1 MYFPGAFRSSLSVSP
16 SGTYGATSPRSGRH
30 PRTPSVIASL
40 KTNDKNKITLHG
52 FPCERGIAVKRFIFI
67 VPLIAA
73 LTACSAGSGA
83 AAAPDLDTSF
93 SAEAQVSYEGQE
105 CTAQIRRLERN
116 IWEFCIT
123 DPYPVEGLVITV
135 RGDETKLKMYD
146 METAADVGSNAVSMA
161 RAVVTAYE
169 AAASDGAVVTEGY
182 SASAVSGSSELGG
195 YTVTFD
201 ENREPASITSDAGRL
216 SVEITRFAPL
226 ERDTDTEV
234 IIVE

>member
-1 MYFPGAFRSSLSVSP
+1 
-16 SGTYGATSPRSGRH
+16 
-30 PRTPSVIASL
+30 
-40 KTNDKNKITLHG
+40 
-52 FPCERGIAVKRFIFI
+52 
-67 VPLIAA
+67 LIAA
-73 LTACSAGSGA
+73 LTACSGGGAGTA
-83 AAAPDLDTSF
+83 LPDLDTSF

-146 METAADVGSNAVSMA
+146 MESAADVGSNAVSMA
-161 RAVVTAYE
+161 RAVVAAYE
-169 AAASDGAVVTEGY
+169 AAAGNATVVTEGY
-182 SASAVSGSSELGG
+182 SASAISGSSELGG

-201 ENREPASITSDAGRL
+201 ENRDPAAITSEAGRL
-216 SVEITRFAPL
+216 SVEITRYAPL
-226 ERDTDTEV
+226 ERDMDTEV